1 VLKNT
6 LLAVGIAVVSAAA
19 VIAASTERWLHVRV
33 ETDRGVNSGVTINV
47 PIAMASAML
56 PATTSGEPHHRK
68 LSLQASVNGTD
79 LRAILDAI
87 HSSSD
92 GSSIH
97 IDRANKKITVTK
109 LGDDVKIDIA
119 QQPSPDHPTTE
130 TIAVKVPIPVLKAML
145 GGGGSEDLDI
155 GAGLR
160 VLAQHGEVDLTIH
173 KEKETVRIWTDLM
186 SE

>member
-1 VLKNT
+1 LKNILRAT
-6 LLAVGIAVVSAAA
+6 GMVVVSAAA
-19 VIAASTERWLHVRV
+19 LMAASTERWIHVRV

-47 PIAMASAML
+47 PVAMASAMV
-56 PATTSGEPHHRK
+56 PAAPSGEPHHRK
-68 LSLQASVNGTD
+68 FSLQASVNGTD

-97 IDRANKKITVTK
+97 LDRADKQITVKK
-109 LGDDVKIDIA
+109 LGDDVQINVA
-119 QQPSPDHPTTE
+119 QKPSPEHHVTE

-145 GGGGSEDLDI
+145 GGDSEDLDI

-160 VLAQHGEVDLTIH
+160 ALVHQGELDLTIH
-173 KEKETVRIWTDLM
+173 KEKETVRIWTDM
-186 SE
+186 TSQ